1 MTGIGNDIP
10 DAAIESG
17 GRGLT
22 ATGSASDPN
31 ISTGDAT
38 AQANA
43 DGAAT
48 KRTLGIGFWIAAGWL
63 AIVLLAAVLAP
74 WLPFKDPDAN
84 FIQQG
89 ERPPYSPSGTH
100 PFGTDQDARDMLAR
114 TVFGARVSL
123 TVGFVAIGMGMLFG
137 GALGMLAGYFRGW
150 WDRVISFVFIIFLS
164 FPALVLAILITALLE
179 RSLRTI
185 ALTLGILS
193 IAPVGRVARATT
205 ISFAEREFVLAA
217 RTLGAKNGRIII
229 RELLPNVLIPMSA
242 LALLGMAVAVVAE
255 GGLAFLGL
263 SVEKGPTWGKVIL
276 TGAGSR
282 DLQNA
287 PWIALIP
294 IAVLFLTVLALNF
307 AGDRIRSFFDVRETA
322 L

>member
-1 MTGIGNDIP
+1 MTDGNIHP
-10 DAAIESG
+10 AEMASHAA
-17 GRGLT
+17 GLT
-22 ATGSASDPN
+22 ATGSADPN
-31 ISTGDAT
+31 GVSPSDAT

-43 DGAAT
+43 DGAAL
-48 KRTLGIGFWIAAGWL
+48 KRRLGFGFWVAFIWLSIVFAAAL
-63 AIVLLAAVLAP
+63 FAP

-84 FIQQG
+84 FIVSG
-89 ERPPYSPSGTH
+89 ERPPYAPSTTH
-100 PFGTDQDARDMLAR
+100 LFGTDQDARDILAR

-123 TVGFVAIGMGMLFG
+123 TVGLVAIGMGMLFG
-137 GALGMLAGYFRGW
+137 GFMGIMAGYFRGW
-150 WDRVISFVFIIFLS
+150 WDRIVSFIFIIFLS

-185 ALTLGILS
+185 SITLGILS
-193 IAPVGRVARATT
+193 IAPVGRIARATT
-205 ISFAEREFVLAA
+205 ISFSDREFVLAA
-217 RTLGAKNGRIII
+217 RTLGAKNGRIIV

-282 DLQNA
+282 DLQKA
-287 PWIALIP
+287 PWIAIIP
-294 IAVLFLTVLALNF
+294 IIVLFLTVLALNY
-307 AGDRIRSFFDVRETA
+307 AGDRIRSYFDVRETA

>member
-1 MTGIGNDIP
+1 MSDGNIHGADIAV
-10 DAAIESG
+10 DAA
-17 GRGLT
+17 GLT
-22 ATGSASDPN
+22 ATGGVDPN
-31 ISTGDAT
+31 GVSTSDAT

-43 DGAAT
+43 DGAAS
-48 KRTLGIGFWIAAGWL
+48 KRRLGVGFWIAVFWL
-63 AIVLLAAVLAP
+63 FIVFFAATFAP
-74 WLPFKDPDAN
+74 WLPFKDPDSN
-84 FIQQG
+84 YIVSG
-89 ERPPYSPSGTH
+89 ERPPYAPSGAH
-100 PFGTDQDARDMLAR
+100 LFGTDQDARDLLSR

-123 TVGFVAIGMGMLFG
+123 TVGLVAIGMGMLFG
-137 GALGMLAGYFRGW
+137 GFMGIMAGYFRGW
-150 WDRVISFVFIIFLS
+150 WDRVISFIFIIFLS

-185 ALTLGILS
+185 SITLGILS
-193 IAPVGRVARATT
+193 IAPVGRIARATT
-205 ISFAEREFVLAA
+205 ISFADREFVLAA
-217 RTLGAKNGRIII
+217 RTLGAKNSRIII

-282 DLQNA
+282 DLQKA
-287 PWIALIP
+287 PWIAIIP
-294 IAVLFLTVLALNF
+294 IIVLFLTVLALNF
-307 AGDRIRSFFDVRETA
+307 AGDRIRSYFDVRETA